1 MKLSIKSALVSILVI
16 CTLGLSQSEPVFQE
30 ISELFISIRFNRGD
44 VLFPEKFER
53 YRTEFDELKTVS
65 NQRIPTPEE
74 AENLNRLRENLQEL
88 NVQAESLKPY
98 FSDILDIR
106 DDALEN
112 GANDFAP
119 RAFNDAEESFLKLT
133 QKSVD
138 KIPGDFQAR
147 KNEILAK
154 YRKAQFEA
162 IGNNLLSEVRILIKE
177 SEDLNASKY
186 APKTYTL
193 VKNLLAEVN
202 TILAN
207 QEYENPELKQ
217 KAAQLSQESL
227 HLLTI
232 VQLAQKIRSSDDAL
246 ESYLLDLENDIDQ
259 MAEPFNYQ
267 PEFGNGVKR
276 ALENLSNLINEQQ
289 ELKASLNERVKVLSD
304 SVRYLYDENLK
315 LMGQLRH
322 RSDITDQSR
331 RLNQELSPYG
341 VKTIQENNHITLR
354 ANGIRFDF
362 GKIQISEQSRK
373 VLEKIGTAMRS
384 LALSKLKITLGQSS
398 GGNFQYSKSLAEQR
412 ANAVALVIQTTS
424 YLPTNK
430 INTEGIIIDSPLDTG
445 HAIVDIILE
454 FD

>member
-1 MKLSIKSALVSILVI
+1 MKLSFKSVLFCLII
-16 CTLGLSQSEPVFQE
+16 FCTLGLSQTGVIFQE
-30 ISELFISIRFNRGD
+30 ISELFISLRFNRGD
-44 VLFPEKFER
+44 VLFPEKFAR
-53 YRTEFDELKTVS
+53 YRAEFDDLKTMS
-65 NQRIPTPEE
+65 NQQIATSEE
-74 AENLNRLRENLQEL
+74 TENISRLRKNLEEL
-88 NVQAESLKPY
+88 NTQAESIKPH
-98 FSDILDIR
+98 FSDILEVR

-119 RAFNDAEESFLKLT
+119 AAFNDAEESLLKLA

-138 KIPGDFQAR
+138 KISGDFQAR
-147 KNEILAK
+147 KNEIMAK

-177 SEDLNASKY
+177 SEDLDASKY
-186 APKTYTL
+186 APRTYTL
-193 VKNLLAEVN
+193 VKDLLAEVN
-202 TILAN
+202 AILAN

-217 KAAQLSQESL
+217 KAAQLSEESL
-227 HLLTI
+227 HLLSI

-246 ESYLLDLENDIDQ
+246 ESYLLDLESEIDQ
-259 MAEPFNYQ
+259 MAEPLNSQ

-276 ALENLSNLINEQQ
+276 ALENLTNLINEQQ
-289 ELKASLNERVKVLSD
+289 ALKASLNERVKVLSD

-315 LMGQLRH
+315 LMGQLQH
-322 RSDITDQSR
+322 RSDITEQTR
-331 RLNQELSPYG
+331 RLNQELSPFG

-354 ANGIRFDF
+354 TNGIRFDF

-384 LALSKLKITLGQSS
+384 LALSSVKITLGQSS

-412 ANAVALVIQTTS
+412 ASAVALVIQTTS

-430 INTEGIIIDSPLDTG
+430 ISTEGIIINSPLDTG

>member
-44 VLFPEKFER
+44 VFFPEKFAR
-53 YRTEFDELKTVS
+53 YRAEFDELKTVS

-119 RAFNDAEESFLKLT
+119 RAFNDAEESFLKLA

-384 LALSKLKITLGQSS
+384 LALSKVKITLGQSS

>member
-1 MKLSIKSALVSILVI
+1 MKLSFKSVLFCLTIF
-16 CTLGLSQSEPVFQE
+16 CTLGFSQTGVIFQE
-30 ISELFISIRFNRGD
+30 ISELFISLRFNRGD
-44 VLFPEKFER
+44 VLFPEKFAR
-53 YRTEFDELKTVS
+53 YRAEFDDLKTMS
-65 NQRIPTPEE
+65 NQQIATSEE
-74 AENLNRLRENLQEL
+74 TENISRLRKNLEEL
-88 NVQAESLKPY
+88 NTQAESIKPH
-98 FSDILDIR
+98 FSDILEVR

-119 RAFNDAEESFLKLT
+119 AAFNDAEESLLKLA

-138 KIPGDFQAR
+138 KISGDFQAR
-147 KNEILAK
+147 KNEIMAK

-177 SEDLNASKY
+177 SEDLDASKY
-186 APKTYTL
+186 APRTYTL
-193 VKNLLAEVN
+193 VKDLLAEVN
-202 TILAN
+202 AILAN

-217 KAAQLSQESL
+217 KAAQLSEESL
-227 HLLTI
+227 HLLSI

-246 ESYLLDLENDIDQ
+246 ESYLLDLESEIDQ
-259 MAEPFNYQ
+259 MAEPLNSQ

-276 ALENLSNLINEQQ
+276 ALENLTNLINEQQ
-289 ELKASLNERVKVLSD
+289 ALKASLNERVKVLSD

-315 LMGQLRH
+315 LMGQLQH
-322 RSDITDQSR
+322 RSDITEQTR
-331 RLNQELSPYG
+331 RLNQELSPFG

-354 ANGIRFDF
+354 TNGIRFDF

-384 LALSKLKITLGQSS
+384 LALSSVKITLGQSS

-412 ANAVALVIQTTS
+412 ASAVALVIQTTS

-430 INTEGIIIDSPLDTG
+430 ISTEGIIINSPLDTG

>member
-1 MKLSIKSALVSILVI
+1 
-16 CTLGLSQSEPVFQE
+16 LGISQTEPVFQE

-44 VLFPEKFER
+44 VLLPENFDR
-53 YRTEFDELKTVS
+53 YRTEFDHLKNVS
-65 NQRIPTPEE
+65 DKQILTPEE
-74 AENLNRLRENLQEL
+74 MEKLNRLKENLAEL
-88 NVQAESLKPY
+88 NAQAETLKPY

-119 RAFNDAEESFLKLT
+119 ETFNEAEESFLKLA
-133 QKSVD
+133 QKSAD

-147 KNEILAK
+147 RNEILAK

-177 SEDLNASKY
+177 SEDLDASKY
-186 APKTYTL
+186 APKTYAL
-193 VKNLLAEVN
+193 VKDLLAEVN
-202 TILAN
+202 AILAN

-217 KAAQLSQESL
+217 KAAQLSEESL
-227 HLLTI
+227 HLLNI
-232 VQLAQKIRSSDDAL
+232 VQLAQKIRNSDDAL
-246 ESYLLDLENDIDQ
+246 ESYLLDMENDIDQ
-259 MAEPFNYQ
+259 MAEPLNYQ

-276 ALENLSNLINEQQ
+276 ALENLTNLINEQQ
-289 ELKASLNERVKVLSD
+289 ALNKLLTERVNVLSD

-315 LMGQLRH
+315 LMGQLQH
-322 RSDITDQSR
+322 RSDITDQTR

-341 VKTIQENNHITLR
+341 IKTTQENNHITLR

-373 VLEKIGTAMRS
+373 VLEKIGTSIRS
-384 LALSKLKITLGQSS
+384 LPLSKVKITLEQSS

-412 ANAVALVIQTTS
+412 ASAVALVIQTSS

-430 INTEGIIIDSPLDTG
+430 ISTEGIIINSALDTG

-454 FD
+454 FN